1 MRQLI
6 MFIASVLFVNS
17 ASAFQDLQTKSMA
30 ATVESR
36 MLRTTNT
43 QERLLLLSQYKD
55 FLFQRLNS
63 IELPAFEDLRYG
75 DPLLEEYRSLTE
87 YEGYISLIDL
97 KDVTAKECYRNKVRM
112 QNSAGKTTILPVEAR
127 DALKILE
134 ALCS

>member
-1 MRQLI
+1 MRKLI
-6 MFIASVLFVNS
+6 MFIASVLLVNS
-17 ASAFQDLQTKSMA
+17 ANAFQDLQTKSMA
-30 ATVESR
+30 ATVQSKI
-36 MLRTTNT
+36 LRTSNT
-43 QERLLLLSQYKD
+43 QDRLLLLSQYKD

-97 KDVTAKECYRNKVRM
+97 KDISSKECYRNKIRL
-112 QNSAGKTTILPVEAR
+112 QNSAGKTTVLPSEAR

-134 ALCS
+134 SLCS